1 MAQAPPQHDAAPL
14 LFGRYRVLEQLGEG
28 RLATVYHA
36 TDERLKRP
44 VLVHLLRKDLAA
56 QEPLRQR
63 FRDEIAASA
72 RRSHPALLEL
82 FDSGEI
88 GSRPFMVTEFVA
100 GRPLSTLGV
109 LSIED
114 ALLYLRQVTSAVTV
128 CQQADVAHP
137 PISSNNV
144 MLVDEGR
151 VKLIESWL
159 IRPEDVPLD
168 LAFYRPPERTR
179 GDGPAPANVVYSL
192 GLLLYELASG
202 QRVITGDDARAVAQ
216 AHLSARI
223 PPLAHVRPRLYL
235 PSLQQLLDRATA
247 RDPAQR
253 MPNAAA
259 FADALD
265 ELRRD
270 VGSDTRILAPSPPR
284 RRGRAHLDDLPPGPQ
299 QPALAAQPAAH
310 TDPAPFTLDGDEL
323 ASALP
328 AREPGLSGAI
338 RRQSARRAV
347 AGWAVALVL
356 LLLVAYG
363 SYVGASFLVDQFF
376 SIRLPSV
383 GLPDVGLPNPFGGKA
398 LVVNIED
405 LNLRDGPGVNT
416 AILRT
421 VRLDTRV
428 EQLEGPVE
436 ADGVKWV
443 RVRGEVDGQGFE
455 GWMSLKYL
463 REE

>member
-1 MAQAPPQHDAAPL
+1 MTQAPPQHDAAPL

-88 GSRPFMVTEFVA
+88 GGRPFMVTEFVA
-100 GRPLSTLGV
+100 GRPLSALGV

-159 IRPEDVPLD
+159 TRPEDVPLD

-179 GDGPAPANVVYSL
+179 GEGPAPANVVYSL

-202 QRVITGDDARAVAQ
+202 QRVITGNDARAVAQ

-223 PPLAHVRPRLYL
+223 PPLAHVR
-235 PSLQQLLDRATA
+235 
-247 RDPAQR
+247 
-253 MPNAAA
+253 
-259 FADALD
+259 
-265 ELRRD
+265 
-270 VGSDTRILAPSPPR
+270 
-284 RRGRAHLDDLPPGPQ
+284 
-299 QPALAAQPAAH
+299 
-310 TDPAPFTLDGDEL
+310 
-323 ASALP
+323 
-328 AREPGLSGAI
+328 
-338 RRQSARRAV
+338 
-347 AGWAVALVL
+347 
-356 LLLVAYG
+356 
-363 SYVGASFLVDQFF
+363 
-376 SIRLPSV
+376 
-383 GLPDVGLPNPFGGKA
+383 
-398 LVVNIED
+398 
-405 LNLRDGPGVNT
+405 
-416 AILRT
+416 
-421 VRLDTRV
+421 
-428 EQLEGPVE
+428 
-436 ADGVKWV
+436 
-443 RVRGEVDGQGFE
+443 
-455 GWMSLKYL
+455 
-463 REE
+463 

>member
-1 MAQAPPQHDAAPL
+1 MTQAPPQSESAPL
-14 LFGRYRVLEQLGEG
+14 LFGRYRVREQLGEG

-36 TDERLKRP
+36 TDERLQRP

-82 FDSGEI
+82 FDSGEV
-88 GSRPFMVTEFVA
+88 GGRPFMVTEYVA
-100 GRPLSTLGV
+100 GRPLSALGV

-128 CQQADVAHP
+128 CQAAGVAHP
-137 PISSNNV
+137 PISSSNV

-151 VKLIESWL
+151 VKLVESWL
-159 IRPEDVPLD
+159 VRPEDVPLD
-168 LAFYRPPERTR
+168 LAAYRPPERTR
-179 GDGPAPANVVYSL
+179 GEGPSPANVVYSL

-202 QRVITGDDARAVAQ
+202 RRAISGDDARAVAQ
-216 AHLSARI
+216 VHLSARI
-223 PPLAHVRPRLYL
+223 PPLAHARPTLYL
-235 PSLQQLLDRATA
+235 PSLQQLIDRATA

-253 MPNAAA
+253 LPDAPA

-265 ELRRD
+265 ALRRE
-270 VGSDTRILAPSPPR
+270 VGSETRPLAPPPPR
-284 RRGRAHLDDLPPGPQ
+284 RRGRLRAEDAAPADAQ
-299 QPALAAQPAAH
+299 QPARRG
-310 TDPAPFTLDGDEL
+310 FTLFSMRADEV

-347 AGWAVALVL
+347 TGWVVALLL

-376 SIRLPSV
+376 SVRLPSI
-383 GLPDVGLPNPFGGKA
+383 GLPSPFGGKA
-398 LVVNIED
+398 LVVNIDD
-405 LNLRDGPGVNT
+405 LNLREAAGVNT
-416 AILRT
+416 TILRT
-421 VRLDTRV
+421 VRLGTRV

-436 ADGVKWV
+436 ADGVEWV
-443 RVRGEVDGQGFE
+443 RVRGEVDGQEFE
-455 GWMSLKYL
+455 GWMSLRYL